1 MPSHQEC
8 KYLPYTS
15 QQLFEL
21 VADVEKYPEFLP
33 WCLACKI
40 MKKKPE
46 FIEANM
52 IVGFKMVKERFMT
65 RVYLKREEFII
76 DIEYLNGP
84 FEYLENRW
92 RFIAEENGGCNLDFD
107 IRYQFRSSLLQ
118 TLSAIFFTEAM
129 RKLTNAFENRAYQL
143 YHQKHLK

>member
-76 DIEYLNGP
+76 DIEYKLKWMFFEFSLFFWCLCCCSCHLFYFYSLVINFLNGNKYSG
-84 FEYLENRW
+84 YL
-92 RFIAEENGGCNLDFD
+92 
-107 IRYQFRSSLLQ
+107 
-118 TLSAIFFTEAM
+118 
-129 RKLTNAFENRAYQL
+129 
-143 YHQKHLK
+143 

>member
-1 MPSHQEC
+1 
-8 KYLPYTS
+8 
-15 QQLFEL
+15 
-21 VADVEKYPEFLP
+21 
-33 WCLACKI
+33 
-40 MKKKPE
+40 
-46 FIEANM
+46 
-52 IVGFKMVKERFMT
+52 MT

-92 RFIAEENGGCNLDFD
+92 RFIAEENGGCNLDFA

-129 RKLTNAFENRAYQL
+129 RKLTNAFEKRAYQL
-143 YHQKHLK
+143 YHIRNT

>member
-1 MPSHQEC
+1 MSSHQEY
-8 KYLPYTS
+8 KYLPYTA
-15 QQLFEL
+15 QQLFDL

-40 MKKKPE
+40 TKQTTD

-52 IVGFKMVKERFMT
+52 VVGFKMIKERFTT
-65 RVYLKREEFII
+65 RVYLKREEYII

-92 RFIAEENGGCNLDFD
+92 RFIPEEGEACNLDFS
-107 IRYQFRSSLLQ
+107 IRYHFRSTVLQ

-129 RKLTNAFENRAYQL
+129 RKLTNAFEKRAYQL
-143 YHQKHLK
+143 YHQKSFT